1 MRIYG
6 FHPSTDYKWSRRR
19 SCIFH
24 VCMYIHCFTLQ
35 SFTAKQFSLI
45 IDQPR
50 LLGWMLPLLSKFW
63 HKWER
68 LYWIIQRWRPF
79 VIHILCMSFFLFP
92 IFFYLHT
99 DDVKILSSFF
109 YHQIFFSAFSLMKS
123 WLTRMNSLQSFL
135 YVATL
140 QWNLYRKN
148 WNDSVVTCLIA
159 WLYILRTINA
169 LILFTDLTKMI
180 YQHADF
186 VKINEIIEY
195 NILSILWKGFVTL
208 PNQ

>member
-1 MRIYG
+1 MDFIHQLITNEVADDRVSSIY
-6 FHPSTDYKWSRRR
+6 
-19 SCIFH
+19 
-24 VCMYIHCFTLQ
+24 VYIHCFTLQ

-109 YHQIFFSAFSLMKS
+109 YHQNFFSAFSLMKS

-180 YQHADF
+180 YHTL
-186 VKINEIIEY
+186 
-195 NILSILWKGFVTL
+195 ILLR
-208 PNQ
+208 